1 MPTAAARQVPP
12 KAATSKAIAAK
23 AITATEWLGG
33 LDAEGQAVGA
43 SQRLLAL
50 CGYWLDQKGS
60 TYQLLPGSAHSLH
73 VHTARPSGQ
82 CRYTAHLVRLAST
95 RGQPRVVWGA
105 NRYTL
110 CESSLDVITWQG
122 RGETD
127 HFDWVRIA

>member
-1 MPTAAARQVPP
+1 MPAARHAP
-12 KAATSKAIAAK
+12 SK
-23 AITATEWLGG
+23 AITAAEWLGG
-33 LDAEGQAVGA
+33 LAVEGGEASDASGA

-60 TYQLLPGSAHSLH
+60 TYHLLPGSAHSLH

-82 CRYTAHLVRLAST
+82 CRYTAHLVRVALT

-105 NRYTL
+105 SRYTL

>member
-1 MPTAAARQVPP
+1 MPAAGRTAPS
-12 KAATSKAIAAK
+12 KAITSKAITAR
-23 AITATEWLGG
+23 AITATDWLGG
-33 LDAEGQAVGA
+33 LDAGGEAA
-43 SQRLLAL
+43 EANQRLLAL

-82 CRYTAHLVRLAST
+82 CRYTAHLVRLALT

-110 CESSLDVITWQG
+110 CESSLDIITWQG

>member
-1 MPTAAARQVPP
+1 MPAAGRTAP
-12 KAATSKAIAAK
+12 SKAITSS
-23 AITATEWLGG
+23 AINANVATERLGG
-33 LDAEGQAVGA
+33 LDAGGDATGA
-43 SQRLLAL
+43 IQRLLAL

-82 CRYTAHLVRLAST
+82 GRYTTHLVRLALT

-105 NRYTL
+105 SRYTL
-110 CESSLDVITWQG
+110 CESSLDIITWQG
-122 RGETD
+122 RSETD

>member
-1 MPTAAARQVPP
+1 MPAAARQAP
-12 KAATSKAIAAK
+12 SK

-33 LDAEGQAVGA
+33 LDGEGEATGA

-60 TYQLLPGSAHSLH
+60 TYHLLPGSAHSLH

-82 CRYTAHLVRLAST
+82 CRYTAHLVRLALT

-105 NRYTL
+105 SRYTL

>member
-1 MPTAAARQVPP
+1 MPAARHTP
-12 KAATSKAIAAK
+12 SK
-23 AITATEWLGG
+23 AITAAEWLGG
-33 LDAEGQAVGA
+33 LDAEGEAPDVSRA

-60 TYQLLPGSAHSLH
+60 TYHLLPGSAHSLH

-82 CRYTAHLVRLAST
+82 CRYTAHLVRLALK

-110 CESSLDVITWQG
+110 CESSLDTITWQG
-122 RGETD
+122 RSKTD
-127 HFDWVRIA
+127 HFAWVRIA

>member
-1 MPTAAARQVPP
+1 MPAPRTAPSTAPTALA
-12 KAATSKAIAAK
+12 
-23 AITATEWLGG
+23 WLGG
-33 LDAEGQAVGA
+33 LDVEAGATGTTVA

-60 TYQLLPGSAHSLH
+60 TYHLLPGSVHSLH

-82 CRYTAHLVRLAST
+82 CRYTAHLVRLALK